1 MKKSKSKNLLI
12 VVIGLWIGIFLGVAV
27 IVVLVING
35 SISLGGNS
43 DQQLPALISLGGN
56 SDQQLPAL
64 AKMEDGSPANDF
76 ELENLEGEKTRLSD
90 LRGKVVVANYWATWC
105 GPCVDEM
112 PMFETYAEQYPNFV
126 MLGIDEEESMD
137 EVKSFLS
144 EMDITYPILLDK
156 NAKVAEAYKVFMLP
170 STFFIDEEGMVR
182 YRHYGVMSQ
191 EQFTYYLESLG
202 VLE

>member
-43 DQQLPALISLGGN
+43 DQQLPAL
-56 SDQQLPAL
+56 

-76 ELENLEGEKTRLSD
+76 ELENLEGGKTRLSD

-112 PMFETYAEQYPNFV
+112 PMFETYAGQYPNFV

-170 STFFIDEEGMVR
+170 STFFIDEEGIIR